1 MAVLLAVYHLL
12 FEREKMHRFNRF
24 YLLLALVLSLAIPFI
39 SLPFYS
45 NNTIYTINLQPLI
58 LGKNQGAPLQS
69 ENYFLLIMYGLYAA
83 VTILLALRFVKNI
96 NTFFRKVR
104 FGEVITYKNA
114 KLVLLSEKV
123 LPHTFLNYIFVNKD
137 EYYSQSI
144 EDELYTHELAH
155 VTQQH
160 TLDVIFAEIIKT
172 IFWFNPLPYYY
183 KKAIQLNH
191 EFLADEKVITTFSEV
206 RSYQNLLLMKASG
219 AQGFYLASNL
229 NFAITKKR
237 FIMMTKETPRFAAAA
252 RQAILIPVL
261 GVLLLISCTKNEEKS
276 KNTTPEA
283 IKVEA
288 FDQKVYSAADLTTQ
302 PEYPGGM
309 SAFYKFVNN
318 NFVIPEVDKDMTAKI
333 YVSFTVEKDGT
344 LAYVKVIRDPGYG
357 LGDEAKR
364 VMEASKIKWKPGTMN
379 GQPVRSS
386 YNLPI
391 TINIKVKP

>member
-1 MAVLLAVYHLL
+1 MAVLLALYHLL
-12 FEREKMHRFNRF
+12 FEKEKMHPFNRF

-39 SLPFYS
+39 SLPFSS

-58 LGKNQGAPLQS
+58 LDKNQGVQS
-69 ENYFLLIMYGLYAA
+69 STPNLLFIVYGVYTV
-83 VTILLALRFVKNI
+83 VTVLLALRFVKNI

-104 FGEVITYKNA
+104 YGEVITYKNA

-160 TLDVIFAEIIKT
+160 TLDIIFAEIIKT

-191 EFLADEKVITTFSEV
+191 EFLADEKVITTYSEV

-229 NFAITKKR
+229 NFSITKKR

-252 RQAILIPVL
+252 RQAMLIPVL
-261 GVLLLISCTKNEEKS
+261 GVLLLISCTKEEEKS

-283 IKVEA
+283 IEVKA
-288 FDQKVYSAADLTTQ
+288 IDPKIYSAADLTTQ
-302 PEYPGGM
+302 PEYPGGLPE
-309 SAFYKFVNN
+309 FYKFVNS
-318 NFVIPEVDKDMTAKI
+318 NFVVPEVDKDLTAKI
-333 YVSFTVEKDGT
+333 YVSFTIEKDGT
-344 LAYVKVIRDPGYG
+344 LASVKVVRDPGYG

-379 GQPVRSS
+379 GQTVRSS
-386 YNLPI
+386 YTLPI
-391 TINIKVKP
+391 TINIKV